1 MIFLK
6 NDLIWLAKVT
16 LNVCSLPLGLSSNF
30 PLTRTHSV
38 FSFAAFFLDAAGVS
52 GFSLLWVLLVSQ
64 VSLLSLLSLVSLLP
78 LVAQVSLLSQVLLLP
93 WLPLLTQVPQ
103 VPLFQ
108 GAALAIGDDV
118 TVGVMIATG
127 FSGAALS
134 QGASAVSGVTL

>member
-1 MIFLK
+1 M
-6 NDLIWLAKVT
+6 
-16 LNVCSLPLGLSSNF
+16 S
-30 PLTRTHSV
+30 
-38 FSFAAFFLDAAGVS
+38 AAGFPGAV
-52 GFSLLWVLLVSQ
+52 FLLGSTGDSADTLFWVP
-64 VSLLSLLSLVSLLP
+64 LVSL
-78 LVAQVSLLSQVLLLP
+78 VLLLP

>member
-1 MIFLK
+1 M
-6 NDLIWLAKVT
+6 DAMVSRVSLISW
-16 LNVCSLPLGLSSNF
+16 LPL
-30 PLTRTHSV
+30 V
-38 FSFAAFFLDAAGVS
+38 F
-52 GFSLLWVLLVSQ
+52 
-64 VSLLSLLSLVSLLP
+64 LLP
-78 LVAQVSLLSQVLLLP
+78 LVARVSPLSQVLLLP